1 MNKFKTKYSAF
12 LVDYED
18 NDLDNEISVAEALAN
33 PPKLPPEL
41 IEGVVRVGHKMMIS
55 GASKAGK
62 SFLLMELAIALS
74 EGTKWL
80 SFQCKKSKVLYINL
94 EIDETSCPHRFI
106 EIYKALKI
114 KPKHSHDIVIWN
126 LRGRAM
132 PLDQLAPILIRRVV
146 HQGYEAIIIDPIYK
160 VITGDENNASDM
172 GAFTNLFDKICK
184 ETGCTVIFSH
194 HHSKGAQGF
203 KRAMDRASG
212 SGVFARDADA
222 QVDMIQLNLVEVP
235 SRNNSDESSAT
246 AWRLESNLRE
256 FRSFNPV
263 NIWFEYPIHRVDEAG
278 KLKKNYADGDPRA
291 NLSRSY
297 KRNQTTDSRK
307 EEFDKAFDTNMRKD
321 GTCFAFVLAEHLGI
335 AERTVRDRVIE
346 FGDEY
351 VTKKGIISRKK

>member
-1 MNKFKTKYSAF
+1 MGEFS
-12 LVDYED
+12 
-18 NDLDNEISVAEALAN
+18 
-33 PPKLPPEL
+33 
-41 IEGVVRVGHKMMIS
+41 M
-55 GASKAGK
+55 
-62 SFLLMELAIALS
+62 
-74 EGTKWL
+74 
-80 SFQCKKSKVLYINL
+80 KKSKAFSVNF
-94 EIDETSCPHRFI
+94 EIDAASCINRFS

-132 PLDQLAPILIRRVV
+132 PLDKLVPRLIRKVV
-146 HQGYEAIIIDPIYK
+146 NQGYDAIIIDPIYK

-222 QVDMIQLNLVEVP
+222 LVDMIQLEISAEYLAKNA
-235 SRNNSDESSAT
+235 DDQSST

-278 KLKKNYADGDPRA
+278 KLKKNCADGDPRA
-291 NLSRSY
+291 NLTRSF

-307 EEFDKAFDTNMRKD
+307 RR
-321 GTCFAFVLAEHLGI
+321 I
-335 AERTVRDRVIE
+335 R
-346 FGDEY
+346 
-351 VTKKGIISRKK
+351 